1 VPGLLPPPTAPKLA
15 SGAAAGGQLGP
26 VLWRGCI
33 VKQQVRLCGVACL
46 EGGLQGAAP
55 HMCGSAVEPQGWPD
69 QLHVNYRISVDD
81 AVEQYTNAL
90 PEQRAVRRLL
100 PLDPGKGDAQKLK
113 QFIDYLILKDRAGM
127 VKLPGV
133 RELRV
138 GPRAVYLIVP
148 QPKICQQLQ
157 VAWDS
162 QDVMLIAVVVPQPGL
177 SGGPADHGGHRQHR

>member
-1 VPGLLPPPTAPKLA
+1 
-15 SGAAAGGQLGP
+15 
-26 VLWRGCI
+26 
-33 VKQQVRLCGVACL
+33 
-46 EGGLQGAAP
+46 
-55 HMCGSAVEPQGWPD
+55 VEPQGWPD

-177 SGGPADHGGHRQHR
+177 SGPADHGHRQHR